1 MGATAAV
8 TSVRTAESSHFVPQK
23 MFTASTAMSRSTK
36 NPYLVNKIAFL
47 HKIFCG
53 KSKIT
58 SIIAY
63 SSGSAI

>member
-47 HKIFCG
+47 HKIF
-53 KSKIT
+53 
-58 SIIAY
+58 
-63 SSGSAI
+63 